1 MRGSNIN
8 LRYALDARHDPFQG
22 GGAAYWDSLSVLV
35 EDIESERE
43 KGHLSDT
50 EVKVLLKLAIRRQ
63 MSVELRDLVSRAI
76 SPWLARSTSSSGIPS
91 ERGMTEN
98 DYAG

>member
-50 EVKVLLKLAIRRQ
+50 EVKVLLKLAIRRRT
-63 MSVELRDLVSRAI
+63 SVEVSDLVSRAL
-76 SPWLARSTSSSGIPS
+76 SPWLARGASSREFPSG
-91 ERGMTEN
+91 RGITEN
-98 DYAG
+98 DYAR